1 MPTVIYWSILT
12 TMLDPTFDPTTGLPA
27 PVITSDLVD
36 PSNTSGSSMEA
47 VALTSSLTLYPTY
60 AYGGSTEQY
69 RFHSGEGG
77 IQRSGAGTPASV
89 FRATYLAPN
98 ATPPTSGKVTYFVSN
113 PKSGGTEDAI
123 MAVIREAEREAAAWY
138 QHDRVLSVEW
148 LYDFDFDDT

>member
-36 PSNTSGSSMEA
+36 PANTSGSSMEA
-47 VALTSSLTLYPTY
+47 VALTSSLALYPTY
-60 AYGGSTEQY
+60 AYGGSTEQH

-77 IQRSGAGTPASV
+77 IQTSGSATPISV
-89 FRATYLAPN
+89 FKVTYLAPEGSG
-98 ATPPTSGKVTYFVSN
+98 PPAPSRVKYIVSN
-113 PKSGGTEDAI
+113 PQGSNDSIIPA
-123 MAVIREAEREAAAWY
+123 IREAERQAARWSEY
-138 QHDRVLSVEW
+138 DRVLSVEW